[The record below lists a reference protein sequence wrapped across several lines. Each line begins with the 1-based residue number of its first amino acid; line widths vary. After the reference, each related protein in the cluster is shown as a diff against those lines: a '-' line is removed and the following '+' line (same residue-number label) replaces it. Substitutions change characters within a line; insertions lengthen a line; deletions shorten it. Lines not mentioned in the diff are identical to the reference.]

1 MRHSAIALLLGL
13 LCGCATEWR
22 TGEIVAPSTYEVPS
36 YRSASSIGRLS
47 RLGVLPVMLHMT
59 GSNEVLSQQAWD
71 ARRTEISHEVQLA
84 VVEFL
89 VTHKGYDAREIEV
102 SIATTNTDAVRM
114 AGNSHNVDG
123 FVLVER
129 WFKRPW
135 STVDGLMNIMT
146 LNIPLFLGLSELN
159 QRVSIYE
166 TASGR
171 LVWQKELQGENWGN
185 DYAYSCY
192 LGSSGCISLNGLLG
206 DLENAVPPQLRR

>member
-1 MRHSAIALLLGL
+1 MKHLAITLLLGL
-13 LCGCATEWR
+13 LYGCATEWR
-22 TGEIVAPSTYEVPS
+22 TGEIVAPSTYEAPS

-59 GSNEVLSQQAWD
+59 GGNDELSQQAWD
-71 ARRTEISHEVQLA
+71 ARRTEISHEVQRA

-89 VTHKGYDAREIEV
+89 VTLKGYDAREVEV

-114 AGNSHNVDG
+114 AGNSLSVDG
-123 FVLVER
+123 IVLVER

-135 STVDGLMNIMT
+135 STVDGLMNIVT
-146 LNIPLFLGLSELN
+146 LNIPLFLGLSKLN
-159 QRVSIYE
+159 QRLSIYE

-185 DYAYSCY
+185 DYAYLCY
-192 LGSSGCISLNGLLG
+192 SDSSRCIDLNGLLG
-206 DLENAVPPQLRR
+206 DLENAVPLQLRR